1 MDRETKEMLKTV
13 AIFDGIILF
22 LTIGI
27 SMILFKNYRL
37 VIIIGLVLAIMNFML
52 NAIVTN
58 YTFAMTGKKAI
69 YILGSVVRIIITV
82 TIAVIICNS
91 IHNFVAFLIGYS
103 LHYLAVILY
112 GITRKN
118 KKGCD

>member
-1 MDRETKEMLKTV
+1 LDRETKEMLKVV
-13 AIFDGIILF
+13 AVFDAIILF
-22 LTIGI
+22 LTIAI
-27 SMILFKNYRL
+27 ALILFNSYKL
-37 VIIIGLVLAIMNFML
+37 VIIIGLILAIMNFML

-58 YTFAMTGKKAI
+58 YAFAMTGKKSI
-69 YILGSVVRIIITV
+69 YVLSSIVRIIITV
-82 TIAVIICNS
+82 VIAVIICSN
-91 IHNFVAFLIGYS
+91 INNFIAFLIGYS